1 MIDIKCKAENFKLIP
16 IEQIVPNP
24 KNNNRHSIEQINAIA
39 KLIKAH
45 GFREPLTIS
54 NRSGFLNCGHARL
67 EAAKTLGMSELPVIY
82 QDFASEAEEYQHMTA
97 DNEIARWAELD
108 FQGVYDALKE
118 IPEIDTSLLGIE
130 DFKLPEVVEPQ
141 CDEDEVPEAP
151 IEPITKLGDIYKLG
165 NHRLMCG
172 DSTSIDAVE
181 KLMDGQKAELCF
193 TSPPYADQRQYN
205 GGKELSTEHL
215 AKFISTAY
223 GSAKYFAVNLG
234 YSRKSGEVNDYW
246 NDYINEARSCG
257 LKLLSWNIWDRSGY
271 GYTVGQATAMFT
283 IDHEWIFVFG
293 SETKELNRII
303 ENKQSGVSKK
313 GTIRES
319 SGNTRAV
326 RTKTNSHRQL
336 GTVYRGDV
344 ARYVGDEHKHPAM
357 FPVHLPESY
366 IESMTDLMDTIY
378 EPFGGSG
385 TTMIAAE
392 KLGRKACLM
401 ELDPKYC
408 DVIVARWEKFT
419 GKKAELINGC

>member
-1 MIDIKCKAENFKLIP
+1 MIEIKCKAENFKLIP
-16 IEQIVPNP
+16 IEQIIPNP

-67 EAAKTLGMSELPVIY
+67 EAAKILGMKELPVIY

-118 IPEIDTSLLGIE
+118 IPDIDTSLLGIE

-151 IEPITKLGDIYKLG
+151 VEPITKLGDIYKLG

-181 KLMDGQKAELCF
+181 KLMDGNKADMVF
-193 TSPPYADQRQYN
+193 TDPPYGVSYQSNMRTKSEKFDVIKN
-205 GGKELSTEHL
+205 DET
-215 AKFISTAY
+215 FIS
-223 GSAKYFAVNLG
+223 
-234 YSRKSGEVNDYW
+234 EW
-246 NDYINEARSCG
+246 INVLPVVSHG
-257 LKLLSWNIWDRSGY
+257 WVFVWTSWKVISEWIDICAPIGDMTNMIIWDKGGGGIGDLTGTFSSDYEIALVYNRGAKITGKRLGSVWS
-271 GYTVGQATAMFT
+271 VGKDKSIEYVHPTQKP
-283 IDHEWIFVFG
+283 V
-293 SETKELNRII
+293 ELGEMALN
-303 ENKQSGVSKK
+303 NC
-313 GTIRES
+313 
-319 SGNTRAV
+319 
-326 RTKTNSHRQL
+326 TNYKDNIL
-336 GTVYRGDV
+336 
-344 ARYVGDEHKHPAM
+344 
-357 FPVHLPESY
+357 
-366 IESMTDLMDTIY
+366 DL
-378 EPFGGSG
+378 FGGSG
-385 TTMIAAE
+385 STLIGCE
-392 KLGRKACLM
+392 KNNRNGFLM

-408 DVIVARWEKFT
+408 DVIVDRWEKFT